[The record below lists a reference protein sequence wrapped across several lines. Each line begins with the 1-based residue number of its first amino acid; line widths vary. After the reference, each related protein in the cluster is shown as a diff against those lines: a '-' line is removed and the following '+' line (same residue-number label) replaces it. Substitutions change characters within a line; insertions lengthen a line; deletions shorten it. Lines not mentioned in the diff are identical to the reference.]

1 MRSRLIRVKPQ
12 EGCIPHPLPP
22 AVVTELEEAGRL
34 VREGGLV
41 AFPTETVYG
50 IAVNLRDEDALR
62 RLNRLKGRP
71 GDRPITVHLADP
83 DALGQY
89 VREVPRAAWKLG
101 RHFWP
106 GPLSIVMTDKMGRA
120 TGFRVPDH
128 DACRIFLRAAE
139 CKVGGTSANISGDL
153 PATDAQQVLEHFDGL
168 VDVVID
174 GGPARHSAASTV
186 VRTHD
191 TASGRGVEILREGV
205 IPAEEIREITAKY
218 LLFVCTGN
226 RCRSPLAQAFATNL
240 LSRRLG
246 VDRSELLAAG
256 YRVESAGTGCI
267 RGQPATAEAVRA
279 GLARGADLAT
289 HRSRPLTPTMLEDA
303 DDVFVMTA
311 DQRRSILEFAPE
323 MADRIRLL
331 DRSGKD
337 IPDPYGL
344 GDEAYTKAAERIHR
358 ALVERLDDL

>member
-1 MRSRLIRVKPQ
+1 VRSRVIKVPRD
-12 EGCIPHPLPP
+12 GAIPA

-50 IAVNLRDEDALR
+50 IAVNLRDEDAMR
-62 RLNRLKGRP
+62 RLQRLKGRP
-71 GDRPITVHLADP
+71 GDKPITVHLPDP
-83 DALGQY
+83 EALGPY
-89 VREVPRAAWKLG
+89 VREVPRAAWKLA

-128 DACRIFLRAAE
+128 DACRLFLRAAA
-139 CKVGGTSANISGDL
+139 CKVGGTSANVSGDV
-153 PATDAQQVLEHFDGL
+153 PASSADQVLEHFDGL
-168 VDVVID
+168 VDIVID
-174 GGPARHSAASTV
+174 GGPARHSEASTV
-186 VRTHD
+186 VRTRD
-191 TASGRGVEILREGV
+191 AESGGSVDILREGV
-205 IPAEEIREITAKY
+205 IPAAEIREITAKL

-226 RCRSPLAQAFATNL
+226 RCRSPLAEGFATNL
-240 LSRRLG
+240 VARRLG
-246 VDRSELLAAG
+246 VDRSELHAAG
-256 YRVESAGTGCI
+256 YRIESAGTGCI

-279 GLARGADLAT
+279 GLPRGVDLAT

-303 DDVFVMTA
+303 DDVFVMTT

-323 MADRIRLL
+323 LAARVRLL
-331 DRSGKD
+331 DRGGKD
-337 IPDPYGL
+337 IEDPFGL
-344 GDEAYTKAAERIHR
+344 GDEVYAKAAERIHR